1 MSLKIFLDL
10 SLGSLFHR
18 KNPHARANLFFS
30 ELTQRSPLVEVPKS
44 SFTAMKFKI
53 FLDSDSYECLLNHVA
68 PGLSRAA
75 IIEAVLLGNTR
86 VVDCDDVQ
94 ARELLVCARSH
105 CPGAFD
111 RIAEAFR
118 AAGIKI

>member
-1 MSLKIFLDL
+1 MPLKIFLDL
-10 SLGSLFHR
+10 SLRSLFHR
-18 KNPHARANLFFS
+18 ANPHARANLFLS
-30 ELTQRSPLVEVPKS
+30 EITQRSTLVEVPKR

-53 FLDSDSYECLLNHVA
+53 FLDRDSYECLLNYVA

-75 IIEAVLLGNTR
+75 ILEAVLLGNTR

-94 ARELLVCARSH
+94 ARELLVCARIH
-105 CPGAFD
+105 CPGAVD